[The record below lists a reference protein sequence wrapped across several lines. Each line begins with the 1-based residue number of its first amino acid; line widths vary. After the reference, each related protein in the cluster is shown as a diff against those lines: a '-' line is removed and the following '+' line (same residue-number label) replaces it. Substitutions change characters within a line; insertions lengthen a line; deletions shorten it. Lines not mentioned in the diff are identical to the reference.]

1 MANLDGLVSIVNELK
16 TERTNL
22 VNQLRHVETALSALS
37 NLNGGASAAKPGR
50 TVSAASRRR
59 MARAQKARWAKA
71 RQQSSAVRKTS
82 TAPVKRTM
90 SAAARRKSA
99 AFQRARWAK
108 VKAQQGQQKK
118 AA

>member
-1 MANLDGLVSIVNELK
+1 MANLNGLASIVNELK
-16 TERTNL
+16 TERTSL
-22 VNQLRHVETALSALS
+22 LNQLRHVDTALSALI
-37 NLNGGASAAKPGR
+37 NLNGGTSSAKPGR

-59 MARAQKARWAKA
+59 MAQAQRARWAKA
-71 RQQSSAVRKTS
+71 RQPSAGKKTS

-90 SAAARRKSA
+90 SAAARRKIA

-108 VKAQQGQQKK
+108 IRGQQKK